1 MKRHA
6 GTFDFMLDTVSSDH
20 DINAYLW
27 LLKRD
32 GTVTLVGLP
41 LKPLAVGAFP
51 LIVGRKSLSGSNIGG
66 IRETQEMLDFCG
78 EHGIT
83 ADVETV
89 AIERVNDAFARLERG
104 DVRFRFVVDLAGLQD
119 ACVSDRANGPACC
132 AAGAIERRG
141 RVLSSGSD
149 RANGLVCGAAG
160 AIERMGPCAEQQE
173 RSSEWARVLPVN
185 EFTGREGKVPDGT
198 RDPASP
204 SQRVVRVC
212 FRSCSRLTRGAGG
225 AIPAMGPR
233 SARG

>member
-51 LIVGRKSLSGSNIGG
+51 RIVGRKSLSGSIIGG
-66 IRETQEMLDFCG
+66 IRETQEMLDLCG

-104 DVRFRFVVDLAGLQD
+104 DVRFCFVVDVAGLQD
-119 ACVSDRANGPACC
+119 ACVSDRAYGPTC
-132 AAGAIERRG
+132 
-141 RVLSSGSD
+141 
-149 RANGLVCGAAG
+149 
-160 AIERMGPCAEQQE
+160 
-173 RSSEWARVLPVN
+173 
-185 EFTGREGKVPDGT
+185 
-198 RDPASP
+198 
-204 SQRVVRVC
+204 
-212 FRSCSRLTRGAGG
+212 
-225 AIPAMGPR
+225 
-233 SARG
+233 